1 MENDLIIV
9 SLLDGKGPT
18 GVETHFNQLM
28 REARACGIAALLVS
42 PYPSGRLWAR
52 CAHWFARNLLPR
64 EFTELVVRWVNS
76 KVLEA
81 KLRALLAGRAGTR
94 TPATLYAQD
103 PLSARTALRIKRQ
116 HDCRV
121 VTVVH
126 YNVSEADELVMQGEA
141 RLGGALSRF
150 VASNERA
157 ALPGVD
163 QIIFVSEFMQ
173 DKVLERLP
181 VAARVPHI
189 VLPNFACAPA
199 GTGARAGV
207 MAGKPPPLAGDM
219 IAIGTLEPRKNQ
231 AFLLRVLAHSNAIA
245 GPYTL
250 TLVGDGPDRQRLEA
264 LARQLGVER
273 QVTFAGFRD
282 NAAALIPQH
291 RILVHAARVES
302 FGIVLIEALAAG
314 RPILAPAVGGITE
327 IFSQGVEGYYW
338 PLDDIGEAASILVR
352 TLSDARTYR
361 RLSRAAT
368 LRYHDRFDSR
378 RLAGQWLRTIL
389 DRQAEQSPT

>member
-1 MENDLIIV
+1 MKYELIIV

-18 GVETHFNQLM
+18 GVEMHFNQLM
-28 REARACGIAALLVS
+28 REARACGITPLLVS
-42 PYPSGRLWAR
+42 PYPAGRLWAR
-52 CAHWFARNLLPR
+52 CALWLARHLLRR

-81 KLRALLAGRAGTR
+81 KLCALLEGRSGAR
-94 TPATLYAQD
+94 VPATLYAQD
-103 PLSARTALRIKRQ
+103 PLSAKIALRIKRQ

-141 RLGGALSRF
+141 KRGGALWRF
-150 VASNERA
+150 VSSNERE
-157 ALPGVD
+157 ALPEVD
-163 QIIFVSEFMQ
+163 QIIFVSEFMRN
-173 DKVLERLP
+173 KVLQRLP
-181 VAARVPHI
+181 VAARVPNI
-189 VLPNFACAPA
+189 VLPNFARAPA
-199 GTGARAGV
+199 KAGTAA
-207 MAGKPPPLAGDM
+207 PSLAGDM

-231 AFLLRVLAHSNAIA
+231 AFLLQVLARCNAM
-245 GPYTL
+245 GWPYTL
-250 TLVGDGPDRQRLEA
+250 TLVGDGPDRPRLEA

-327 IFSQGVEGYYW
+327 IFRQGVEGYYW
-338 PLDDIGEAASILVR
+338 PLDNVSQAASILVQ
-352 TLSDARTYR
+352 TLTDAPAYQ

-378 RLAGQWLRTIL
+378 RLAGQWLQTIL
-389 DRQAEQSPT
+389 DRQPEQSPT